1 MMSSKIIGFYRC
13 KDDDGSDLFIYVTKL
28 PSGKLDYNFTKDWDE
43 AASMAAKF
51 CNSSDYTKDNYENIV
66 NDPDR
71 FNLNCKDY
79 DEVLERIKRANPDE
93 KINDDDFDN
102 AIDDYDKDEE
112 GIFTRIKEKISNSK
126 FGTKVKNLWL
136 NKKVKKVAIG
146 AVATLAA
153 LGIASCS
160 LNSCSGPTA
169 NNSRIATVD
178 DTDDKDKTEEED
190 KAKEEKETKEKEE
203 TKTTDTTATETTA
216 SNANYSST
224 NSGSSS
230 SNNTSSNN
238 TSSNVTSTP
247 GSTNEDMNEFQDPD
261 ASLDDSNNQGGGSGE
276 GNEQPEDPFDNVI
289 EGEEPVDNNDND
301 NNNNNNNS
309 EDEDYSE
316 EIEVDVPGDN
326 NTDTDDDYSEEIIIE
341 EHEDSNINDNEE
353 DNNYEDDEL
362 TEGDIDFDEGYENDP
377 SVDDDYTFDPN
388 YTNDGS
394 SDYEIIYGELP
405 DPNDTAADGDYVS
418 DEEEITNDELT
429 DVTDTD
435 IIDDSDIV
443 PVYQEE
449 TPYTEDTVSLP
460 QNTIENSN
468 TDLESAVDQAI
479 EVMANGGDASIT
491 YDANTGQY
499 STEVTITNTNIE
511 ENGLTK

>member
-13 KDDDGSDLFIYVTKL
+13 KDDDGSDLYIYVTKL

-146 AVATLAA
+146 AVATLTT

-326 NTDTDDDYSEEIIIE
+326 NTDDDYSEEIIIE
-341 EHEDSNINDNEE
+341 EPEDSNINDNEE

>member
-13 KDDDGSDLFIYVTKL
+13 KDDDGSDLYIYVTKL
-28 PSGKLDYNFTKDWDE
+28 PSGKLDYNFTKDFDE

-71 FNLNCKDY
+71 FNLNCKNV

-93 KINDDDFDN
+93 KINDDDFDA

-136 NKKVKKVAIG
+136 NKKVKKVAFG
-146 AVATLAA
+146 AVATLTA

-230 SNNTSSNN
+230 SNNTSSN
-238 TSSNVTSTP
+238 VTSTP

-261 ASLDDSNNQGGGSGE
+261 ASLDDSNNQGGGSEE

-289 EGEEPVDNNDND
+289 EGEEPVDDNDND

-341 EHEDSNINDNEE
+341 EPEDSNINDNEE

-418 DEEEITNDELT
+418 DEEEITNDEPIE
-429 DVTDTD
+429 VTDTD
-435 IIDDSDIV
+435 TIDDSDIV

-449 TPYTEDTVSLP
+449 TTYTEDTASLP

-499 STEVTITNTNIE
+499 STEVTTTNTYIE